1 MAMHSITA
9 PLSSGMERA
18 LHARSY
24 RMAATGDEK
33 EMVSQST
40 VVRVAKEEK
49 STEAGTRGME
59 PKICTGDGGDGERR
73 LLPLELVLV
82 FPEKEGM
89 MQQSSVSISLSF

>member
-24 RMAATGDEK
+24 RTAATGGEK
-33 EMVSQST
+33 EMVSRST

-49 STEAGTRGME
+49 STEAGTRGSGQAK
-59 PKICTGDGGDGERR
+59 PSRSRGCGIGSRGS
-73 LLPLELVLV
+73 LECWLGHWG
-82 FPEKEGM
+82 KRWR
-89 MQQSSVSISLSF
+89 